1 MPNKRAGLGV
11 KLHGALGNTSLT
23 NLERNQFR
31 MKKALLINPTKYS
44 TYYVPNFLVLDSS
57 IVM

>member
-31 MKKALLINPTKYS
+31 MKKALLINPMKYS
-44 TYYVPNFLVLDSS
+44 TYYVPNFLVLAPL
-57 IVM
+57 